1 MNSQKTRNL
10 VIPAKAG
17 IQIFFKTLDSCR
29 LPLKGCVRG
38 KNAKGRL
45 KTFYDLINFSI
56 NNKQTNASDLKHLNI
71 EKDNGFSLVELIA
84 SLTIA
89 GILAVALMTIVVTA
103 LNGFSL
109 SRDAAGISQKASM
122 ALARIRIELLN
133 ATDIVATNDDYVEY
147 DSNDGATYKIYRDSV
162 NNQITLERLSATQ
175 ISAQTLIDNIS
186 SVYGAD
192 SFLEY
197 TQSTGAA
204 WTPPN
209 EISDLYA
216 ITVKLKFT
224 NYNDMLATT
233 INPRLNT
240 LRNSPRFND

>member
-17 IQIFFKTLDSCR
+17 IQVFLKTLDSCR
-29 LPLKGCVRG
+29 LPLKGCVR
-38 KNAKGRL
+38 KKDAKGRF
-45 KTFYDLINFSI
+45 KTFCYPINFSI
-56 NNKQTNASDLKHLNI
+56 NNMQTNASNLKHLTI

-133 ATDIVATNDDYVEY
+133 ATEISTADPDYVEY
-147 DSNDGATYKIYRDSV
+147 VSNDGSSYKINKDSV
-162 NNQITLERLSATQ
+162 NNQITLERL
-175 ISAQTLIDNIS
+175 SAQTLIDNIS

-224 NYNDMLATT
+224 NYNDMLETT

-240 LRNSPRFND
+240 LRNLPRFKD